1 MGAGFGSHLF
11 LKKEKTMPLREPI
24 DIIAIEPIKIEPTG
38 DDLVDIY
45 IATKPLEDAVFLS
58 SISFKPNVTVEK
70 LEAMDIFQTKVN
82 DGKVLRKVR
91 INNAY
96 ENQEADMA
104 SVAHA
109 TRFQRDYTPEI
120 IEDIMNKRRCPA
132 DLHLYADDFGGED
145 VSD

>member
-91 INNAY
+91 VNNAY

-104 SVAHA
+104 AVAHA

-132 DLHLYADDFGGED
+132 DLHLYTDDFGSEEL
-145 VSD
+145 